1 MIEVNPKLSFI
12 ITIQNENKEPPASIN
27 PAVFD
32 SAAGKTIQ
40 QPNYIIPGIAGY
52 KKKPNPDNAIQNPI
66 LKLNHKQSYIRVH
79 ELIAQIN

>member
-32 SAAGKTIQ
+32 SAAGKTI
-40 QPNYIIPGIAGY
+40 
-52 KKKPNPDNAIQNPI
+52 
-66 LKLNHKQSYIRVH
+66 
-79 ELIAQIN
+79 